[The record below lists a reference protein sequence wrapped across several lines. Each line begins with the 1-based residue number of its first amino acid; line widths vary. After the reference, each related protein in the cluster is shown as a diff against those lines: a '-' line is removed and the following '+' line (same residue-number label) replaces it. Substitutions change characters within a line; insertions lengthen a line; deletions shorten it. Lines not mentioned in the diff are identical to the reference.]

1 MSHKPLSDDV
11 LLSMLNG
18 TDDDQKRALEALYKD
33 LSLRKKILSFV
44 WQNGGSEEDGKEVLH
59 ETVIIFYK
67 NIRNAKYRGEG
78 TLRDYFYGIAKMYW
92 FAAKR
97 VATKVMKEAME
108 DIVNEKVNNVFDHM
122 ILEEKKT
129 ALNLVIMQLG
139 ERCQKILTLWGYN
152 ESMEKIAEVM
162 GFRDKSAAKKEAYRC
177 RERVRKYIE
186 EHPELKELLDF

>member
-18 TDDDQKRALEALYKD
+18 TDDDQKKALEALYKD
-33 LSLRKKILSFV
+33 PSLRKKILAFV
-44 WQNGGSEEDGKEVLH
+44 WQNGGSAEDGKEVLH

-67 NIRNAKYRGEG
+67 NIRNGKYRGEG

-97 VATKVMKEAME
+97 VATKVIKEAVE
-108 DIVNEKVNNVFDHM
+108 DTVNEKANNVFDHM

-152 ESMEKIAEVM
+152 ESMEKIAEAM
-162 GFRDKSAAKKEAYRC
+162 GFRDKNAAKKEAYRC